1 MSKKNNNNNLEED
14 DFDKFPEISEGY
26 KKPVSEKIGTA
37 IMNRT
42 RRAGEVV
49 ENLFDQESNTN
60 KQDKYQNSKT
70 SPSLFNNIVSSVTM
84 WFKKVKD
91 FLLDGSKKSTKNEEN
106 ISRNSNKNTS
116 LVGEDDLVQNN
127 NFQTTIKSEA
137 EISNPEKMTNE
148 QIKERDRDLYSI
160 KPYPISVK
168 RAELIQKD
176 EKETQQSQEI
186 LTASKYSH
194 ESMNAVQQSTTSKKD
209 VVKDPFNELT
219 NNEKNELFDSIDNK
233 SKKTKSSLSSL
244 VSKVSPHDDKNTKNP
259 GTTKNTNNK
268 KNSKSL
274 Q

>member
-1 MSKKNNNNNLEED
+1 MSKKNNNNLEED
-14 DFDKFPEISEGY
+14 DFDKFPEVSEGY

-49 ENLFDQESNTN
+49 ENLFDQESNNIN
-60 KQDKYQNSKT
+60 KQDKYQNSKA
-70 SPSLFNNIVSSVTM
+70 SPSLFNNIVSSITM

-91 FLLDGSKKSTKNEEN
+91 FLLDGFKKSTKNEEN

-127 NFQTTIKSEA
+127 NFQTTIKSVA
-137 EISNPEKMTNE
+137 EISNPEQMTNE
-148 QIKERDRDLYSI
+148 Q
-160 KPYPISVK
+160 
-168 RAELIQKD
+168 
-176 EKETQQSQEI
+176 T
-186 LTASKYSH
+186 H
-194 ESMNAVQQSTTSKKD
+194 ESMHAVQQSTTSKKD